1 MFKLIN
7 IELKKVFKHKSIY
20 IIFFIIFLFC
30 MLNNVLYKID
40 YDSEGNYKY
49 ESKTDLTKYISKL
62 EKRNNE
68 YDLSKESDKYLY
80 ITNRSKIEV
89 AKIQKKYDV
98 NDWRYLKAS
107 DYLYDYIYNINY
119 YKYINTNDVLLEDS
133 ISKYKFRLE
142 KFQSNDWKYFVELEK
157 DEIKK
162 NIKEYEEL
170 IDSTNNVE
178 EKNKLKNEKL
188 KLSNELVII
197 NYRIEES
204 ISYNNTYLNDA
215 LMEYLENLNDL
226 NGYKN
231 INSDMSHSQKLEYNS
246 LIEDLNTNKYIIEN
260 KVNVHKQNTLN
271 YQLRTIVDDYELFVI
286 IVILMVSSIL
296 IGEEFSRG
304 TIKLLLVKPYSRIKI
319 LLAKY
324 ITCLLVVFLT
334 ISFLVMLQLV
344 IGSILFGID
353 SIDLG
358 MIIYDF
364 NSEKIMKMNIFL
376 YMIIR
381 ILAKMPMLIIILNL
395 SFLFGIVLNNIIGP
409 FSIVMIIYTFSEV
422 INNMIITYN
431 LKFMKYFITLNWNF
445 QDYLFGGI
453 STYKYLDL
461 KKSMLIFIIYD
472 IILLG
477 IMFISFKRK
486 NVKNI

>member
-1 MFKLIN
+1 
-7 IELKKVFKHKSIY
+7 
-20 IIFFIIFLFC
+20 
-30 MLNNVLYKID
+30 
-40 YDSEGNYKY
+40 
-49 ESKTDLTKYISKL
+49 
-62 EKRNNE
+62 
-68 YDLSKESDKYLY
+68 
-80 ITNRSKIEV
+80 
-89 AKIQKKYDV
+89 
-98 NDWRYLKAS
+98 
-107 DYLYDYIYNINY
+107 
-119 YKYINTNDVLLEDS
+119 
-133 ISKYKFRLE
+133 
-142 KFQSNDWKYFVELEK
+142 
-157 DEIKK
+157 
-162 NIKEYEEL
+162 
-170 IDSTNNVE
+170 
-178 EKNKLKNEKL
+178 
-188 KLSNELVII
+188 
-197 NYRIEES
+197 
-204 ISYNNTYLNDA
+204 
-215 LMEYLENLNDL
+215 MEYLENLNDL